1 MCVRER
7 ERERA
12 LYKKNTQT
20 SADGRWMRS
29 FGCIKTGVLLL
40 CVATFWV
47 VTCHLMPSYPPST
60 FISHTREL
68 SLSHTPSFPCF
79 LPPSTSPQSSTLSRR
94 LGSNTPK
101 MSRVWRCTFMYT
113 NVLIQCVCALCHSST
128 RAAAQLDDYPSC
140 SRAIFR
146 STFPRAIPTQTT
158 PDRRGCRPCD

>member
-1 MCVRER
+1 MCVCVR

-29 FGCIKTGVLLL
+29 FGCIKTGVSLL

-113 NVLIQCVCALCHSST
+113 NVLIQCAHVLEY
-128 RAAAQLDDYPSC
+128 RDPN
-140 SRAIFR
+140 
-146 STFPRAIPTQTT
+146 
-158 PDRRGCRPCD
+158 RRHNTANPNRHIAS